1 MKPCYSGSMS
11 PEYIAI
17 LIAIAAGWISL
28 AGLVLRLGGRID
40 RVELR
45 LAAVEK
51 ETARMGGLLTGLE
64 LTGRMPKTEP

>member
-1 MKPCYSGSMS
+1 MGSMS
-11 PEYIAI
+11 PECVGI
-17 LIAIAAGWISL
+17 LIAVVAGWIPL

-51 ETARMGGLLTGLE
+51 ETARMGGLLTGLQ
-64 LTGRMPKTEP
+64 LTARMPRTEQ